1 MTHNNEIVI
10 REMFAE
16 RRRAVGLMAKE
27 IAEREFELFE
37 FNLFVSSF
45 GKKHLDNA
53 SKSLKVL
60 REAERKGKIDLKN
73 YEETAE
79 EF

>member
-1 MTHNNEIVI
+1 MMRNNELVM

-16 RRRAVGLMAKE
+16 RQRAVGLMAKE

-45 GKKHLDNA
+45 GKKHLVSA
-53 SKSLKVL
+53 SKSLKGL

-73 YEETAE
+73 YEKTAE